1 MMHIPEQFSFF
12 RSGFLTQLALLVG
25 FIFAVPGHSQNV
37 NIALSI
43 QGVTSDTLYLGY
55 PLGAPSVLKYADTL
69 VLRNGKGVFRK
80 KALYPAG
87 LYGFIIDGK
96 KYDFLMPKSDQQFRM
111 AFDTAQFLSSV
122 RVKGSVENQE
132 LYSYM
137 RFMTRQRESLSKL
150 EEAIRLA
157 PQSKADSIALM
168 MEGVHAEVN
177 AYRKRMIQLHEKN
190 LFGKFLKAYSEIEI
204 PVPPVSS
211 VGEPVDSFYAYRYY
225 REHFFDNADYADPDL
240 VRMPLMEEK
249 IRTYVTSV
257 LPMIPDTVIA
267 EADRMLS
274 RAQPHDEPFR
284 VVLTTLFDYYLQSNR
299 VAAENVWVHL
309 AEKWFFPYANWAT
322 PEYSAA
328 LKEEVE
334 LRKKSLIGEVAA
346 PFEVF
351 ALPAEYFR
359 AAASDTS
366 LLNDT
371 YAGKITQALSL
382 LNGKVNLLYFWEA
395 ECGHCQ
401 IFTPELYTLFKK
413 YKGQGLKVVTVQT
426 NNSNQGKRSWIDF
439 VNRNGLYE
447 WPLTWSPQSYQ
458 YKLDYHLLS
467 TPQLYFIE
475 ASTGR
480 ILVKNIPIEQVEEI
494 IQMIIKP

>member
-1 MMHIPEQFSFF
+1 MMHIPEQILFF
-12 RSGFLTQLALLVG
+12 RSGLLTQLALLVG
-25 FIFAVPGHSQNV
+25 FLIAVPGHSQNV
-37 NIALSI
+37 KINLSI

-55 PLGAPSVLKYADTL
+55 PLGGPSVLKHADTL
-69 VLRNGKGVFRK
+69 VLRKGKGVFRAK
-80 KALYPAG
+80 ELYPAG

-96 KYDFLMPKSDQQFRM
+96 KYDFLMPKSDQQFEM
-111 AFDTAQFLSSV
+111 AFDTAQFLKSV
-122 RVKGSVENQE
+122 RVKGSIENQE

-137 RFMTRQRESLSKL
+137 RFMTHKRESLSSL
-150 EEAIRLA
+150 EGALRLA
-157 PQSKADSIALM
+157 PQPKADSIARL

-177 AYRKRMIQLHEKN
+177 AYRDRMIQIHEKN
-190 LFGKFLKAYSEIEI
+190 LFGKFLKAYSEIVI
-204 PVPPVSS
+204 PLPPVNTD
-211 VGEPVDSFYAYRYY
+211 EQPADSFYAYRYY

-249 IRTYVTSV
+249 ISTYVTSV

-267 EADRMLS
+267 EADRMLT
-274 RAQPHDEPFR
+274 RAQPHNENFR

-309 AEKWFFPYANWAT
+309 AEKWFFPYADWAT
-322 PEYSAA
+322 PEYTAA

-346 PFEVF
+346 PFDVF

-359 AAASDTS
+359 AAASDTT

-371 YAGKITQALSL
+371 YAGKIISALSQ

-401 IFTPELYTLFKK
+401 VFTPELYALFKK
-413 YKGQGLKVVTVQT
+413 YKEQGLKVVTVQT
-426 NNSNQGKRSWIDF
+426 NNSNRGKRSWIDF
-439 VNRNGLYE
+439 VNQNGLYD

-480 ILVKNIPIEQVEEI
+480 ILLKNIPIEQVEEI